1 MKIECRAISAMLVA
15 LLLANVLAGCNE
27 RASWIA
33 EYRVEVDSIGLEKI
47 PLRESGVTSYTL
59 RPSFSNIPDN
69 RLWES
74 LYTYYWPT
82 QNKARK
88 IVNDDDAEWYCE
100 VRFNHQDYYL
110 VSYNFNLL
118 WIWSWPHF
126 HKIDVIR
133 KQTKEVVAQLPMFPG
148 DEYDA
153 FELTLDGTPYLIF
166 YTNFGNTR
174 KHNSSRLYV
183 IDTGFKIVYEECL
196 TGAKDF
202 GFATHPEY
210 GNCIVVRTRNEWKIG
225 PATWEEING
234 DWLYYLPKK

>member
-27 RASWIA
+27 KAISLA
-33 EYRVEVDSIGLEKI
+33 KYRVEHDSIGLKKI
-47 PLRESGVTSYTL
+47 PLRESGVTVASYPI
-59 RPSFSNIPDN
+59 RSVFSQIP
-69 RLWES
+69 LS
-74 LYTYYWPT
+74 YYWSVQHT
-82 QNKARK
+82 ARELVGDK
-88 IVNDDDAEWYCE
+88 DASWYCQ
-100 VRFNHQDYYL
+100 VRFNHLDYYL
-110 VSYNFNLL
+110 VRYDFNFPWFGPWHRDN
-118 WIWSWPHF
+118 
-126 HKIDVIR
+126 IDVVK
-133 KQTKEVVAQLPMFPG
+133 KQTKEMVAKLPIFAG
-148 DEYDA
+148 DVYDA
-153 FELTLDGTPYLIF
+153 FELTMNGTPYLIF